1 MRKWRSWK
9 VVLYATLIFV
19 AGLFIGVVAGPHM
32 LRTFL
37 RPPTPAEMS
46 RHILA
51 RLQSRLSLT
60 PEQTAQI
67 KPLVEQTASD
77 IDAIRETTTKQI
89 SDRIAEA
96 NAKTATFLTPEQK
109 AKLDQMAAER
119 RERMRHNGSPF
130 FPPRRLR

>member
-1 MRKWRSWK
+1 MTRAQSWK
-9 VVLYATLIFV
+9 VVLYAALIFV
-19 AGLFIGVVAGPHM
+19 AGLFIGVLASPHL

-46 RHILA
+46 SHILA

-77 IDAIRETTTKQI
+77 IEAIRLSTTKQI
-89 SDRIAEA
+89 SERITES
-96 NAKTATFLTPEQK
+96 NSKTATFLTPEQK
-109 AKLDQMAAER
+109 AKLDQMVAER
-119 RERMRHNGSPF
+119 RERMRHESPF
-130 FPPRRLR
+130 FPPRLGRP

>member
-1 MRKWRSWK
+1 MTKARSWK

-19 AGLFIGVVAGPHM
+19 AGLFIGVLAGPHV

-37 RPPTPAEMS
+37 RPPTPPEMS

-67 KPLVEQTASD
+67 KPLMEQTASD
-77 IDAIRETTTKQI
+77 IEAIRVATTKQV
-89 SDRIAEA
+89 SDRIAET
-96 NAKTATFLTPEQK
+96 NSKIATFITPEQK
-109 AKLDQMAAER
+109 AKLDQMEAER
-119 RERMRHNGSPF
+119 REHMRHASPF
-130 FPPRRLR
+130 FRPRLP

>member
-1 MRKWRSWK
+1 MTTSRSWR
-9 VVLYATLIFV
+9 VVFYATLIFV
-19 AGLFIGVVAGPHM
+19 AGLFIGVLAGPHL

-37 RPPTPAEMS
+37 HPPTPAEMS

-77 IDAIRETTTKQI
+77 IDAIREATTKQI
-89 SDRIAEA
+89 SDRIAEGNLEA
-96 NAKTATFLTPEQK
+96 AKFLTPEQK

-119 RERMRHNGSPF
+119 REHIRHGPSLF
-130 FPPRRLR
+130 LRPRH

>member
-1 MRKWRSWK
+1 MTKAQPWK

-19 AGLFIGVVAGPHM
+19 AGLFIGVLAGPHL

-46 RHILA
+46 RHIFA

-77 IDAIRETTTKQI
+77 IEGIRVATTKQI
-89 SDRIAEA
+89 SERIAETDS
-96 NAKTATFLTPEQK
+96 KIATFLSPEQK
-109 AKLDQMAAER
+109 VKLEQMQAER
-119 RERMRHNGSPF
+119 RDRIRHG
-130 FPPRRLR
+130 PPLFSHPP

>member
-1 MRKWRSWK
+1 MTKARSWK

-19 AGLFIGVVAGPHM
+19 AGLFIGVLAGPHV

-51 RLQSRLSLT
+51 RLESRLSLT

-77 IDAIRETTTKQI
+77 IDAIREATTKQI
-89 SDRIAEA
+89 SDRIAESNSKIA
-96 NAKTATFLTPEQK
+96 AFITPEQK

-119 RERMRHNGSPF
+119 REHMRHNGPF
-130 FPPRRLR
+130 FPPRLR

>member
-1 MRKWRSWK
+1 MTKARSWK

-19 AGLFIGVVAGPHM
+19 AGLFTGVLAGPH
-32 LRTFL
+32 LFRTFL

-46 RHILA
+46 RHILG

-60 PEQTAQI
+60 PAQTAQI
-67 KPLVEQTASD
+67 KPLIEQTASD
-77 IDAIRETTTKQI
+77 IDAIREATTKQI

-96 NAKTATFLTPEQK
+96 HSKTATFLTPEQK

-119 RERMRHNGSPF
+119 RERMRHESALF
-130 FPPRRLR
+130 APRLP

>member
-1 MRKWRSWK
+1 MTKWRSWK

-19 AGLFIGVVAGPHM
+19 AGLFIGVLAGPHV

-46 RHILA
+46 THILA

-67 KPLVEQTASD
+67 KPLVELTATD
-77 IDAIRETTTKQI
+77 IEAIRVATTKQI
-89 SDRIAEA
+89 SDRIAES
-96 NAKTATFLTPEQK
+96 NSKVATFLTPEQN
-109 AKLDQMAAER
+109 AKLNQMEAER
-119 RERMRHNGSPF
+119 RERMRHAPPF
-130 FPPRRLR
+130 FRPRLP

>member
-1 MRKWRSWK
+1 MTKWRSWK

-19 AGLFIGVVAGPHM
+19 AGLFIGVLAGPLV

-46 RHILA
+46 SHILA

-67 KPLVEQTASD
+67 KPLVELTASD
-77 IDAIRETTTKQI
+77 IEAIRVATTKQI
-89 SDRIAEA
+89 SDRIAES
-96 NAKTATFLTPEQK
+96 NSKVATFLTPEQN
-109 AKLDQMAAER
+109 AKLNQMEAER
-119 RERMRHNGSPF
+119 RERMRHASPF
-130 FPPRRLR
+130 FRPRLP

>member
-1 MRKWRSWK
+1 MTKARSWK
-9 VVLYATLIFV
+9 GILYATVIFM
-19 AGLFIGVVAGPHM
+19 AGLFIGSLTGPRM
-32 LRTFL
+32 LIRLL

-46 RHILA
+46 SHILA

-67 KPLVEQTASD
+67 KPLVEQTAAD
-77 IDAIRETTTKQI
+77 IDAIRVATMKQI

-96 NAKTATFLTPEQK
+96 NSKTAIFLTPEQK

-119 RERMRHNGSPF
+119 REHMRHASPF
-130 FPPRRLR
+130 FPSRLR

>member
-1 MRKWRSWK
+1 MTKWRSWK

-19 AGLFIGVVAGPHM
+19 AGLFIGVLAGPHV

-46 RHILA
+46 SHILA

-67 KPLVEQTASD
+67 KPLVELTASD
-77 IDAIRETTTKQI
+77 IEAIRVATTKQI
-89 SDRIAEA
+89 SDRIAES
-96 NAKTATFLTPEQK
+96 NSKVATFLTPEQN
-109 AKLDQMAAER
+109 AKLNQMEAER
-119 RERMRHNGSPF
+119 RERMRHASPF
-130 FPPRRLR
+130 FRPRLP

>member
-1 MRKWRSWK
+1 MTKWRSWK

-19 AGLFIGVVAGPHM
+19 AGLFIGVLAGPHV

-46 RHILA
+46 SHILA

-67 KPLVEQTASD
+67 KPLVEQTSSD
-77 IDAIRETTTKQI
+77 IDAIREATTKQVA
-89 SDRIAEA
+89 DRIAETDSRIA
-96 NAKTATFLTPEQK
+96 PFLTPEQK
-109 AKLDQMAAER
+109 AKLDQMQAEH
-119 RERMRHNGSPF
+119 REHMRHTSPLF
-130 FPPRRLR
+130 RPRPR

>member
-1 MRKWRSWK
+1 MTKSRSWK
-9 VVLYATLIFV
+9 VILYATLIFV
-19 AGLFIGVVAGPHM
+19 GGLFIGVLAGPHV

-37 RPPTPAEMS
+37 RPPTPPEMS
-46 RHILA
+46 HHILA

-77 IDAIRETTTKQI
+77 IDAIREATTKQI

-96 NAKTATFLTPEQK
+96 NSKTATFLTPEQK

-119 RERMRHNGSPF
+119 RERMRHGSPF
-130 FPPRRLR
+130 FPQRLP

>member
-1 MRKWRSWK
+1 MTKARSWK
-9 VVLYATLIFV
+9 VVLCATLIFV
-19 AGLFIGVVAGPHM
+19 AGLFIGLLASPHV

-77 IDAIRETTTKQI
+77 IDAIRAATTKQI

-96 NAKTATFLTPEQK
+96 HSKTATFLTPEQK

-119 RERMRHNGSPF
+119 RERMRHGPPF
-130 FPPRRLR
+130 FLRPP

>member
-1 MRKWRSWK
+1 MTKRRSWK
-9 VVLYATLIFV
+9 VILYAVLIFV
-19 AGLFIGVVAGPHM
+19 AGLFVGALAGPHI

-60 PEQTAQI
+60 PEQTAQV

-77 IDAIRETTTKQI
+77 IEGIRVATTKQI
-89 SDRIAEA
+89 SERIAETDS
-96 NAKTATFLTPEQK
+96 KIATFLSPEQK
-109 AKLDQMAAER
+109 VKLDQMEEERR
-119 RERMRHNGSPF
+119 RERMRHGPPF
-130 FPPRRLR
+130 FSQRPH